1 MEPQDFG
8 QVPEELRGLFKSLS
22 EQGWNPQLCDEVPV
36 PHYDNRVPCGV
47 PAGVGDITHD
57 EYDMMPRSLVTLNM
71 MYTLDAYGDSMVGAG
86 IDHGDR
92 LEVLST
98 PVARHGDI
106 VVASIGD
113 GHTVKSYFVDDYG
126 RRWLVPAN
134 RKYKPMLITEER
146 CVRIE
151 GRVVSVRKLD
161 PRAENRDMRNAV
173 VACEEYTVPDT
184 RSKYDRTVHFVR
196 RVAPM
201 VKQGRQWYAVYRAML
216 DRRIIEEDSFTQF
229 VQMVHEAVPEH
240 AHLPV
245 TAELRRMGVQSFR
258 RAVDLWDETDAP
270 VAGARFEAYLQIARA
285 TMEYIKESMT
295 K

>member
-1 MEPQDFG
+1 MDTLELR

-22 EQGWNPQLCDEVPV
+22 EQGWNPRLCDEVPV
-36 PHYDNRVPCGV
+36 PHYDNRVPCGM

-113 GHTVKSYFVDDYG
+113 GHTVKSFFVDDYG
-126 RRWLVPAN
+126 RSWLVPAN
-134 RKYKPMLITEER
+134 RKYKPILITEER
-146 CVRIE
+146 RVRIE

-173 VACEEYTVPDT
+173 IACEEYAAPDT
-184 RSKYDRTVHFVR
+184 QSKAERALHTVR
-196 RVAPM
+196 RVAPL
-201 VKQGRQWYAVYRAML
+201 VKQGRQWYAVYRAMV
-216 DRRIIEEDSFTQF
+216 DRRIVDEDSYTQF
-229 VQMVHEAVPEH
+229 VLMVREAVPDH
-240 AHLPV
+240 SHLPV
-245 TAELRRMGVQSFR
+245 AAELRRMEVQSFR
-258 RAVDLWDETDAP
+258 RPVDLWDEADAP
-270 VAGARFEAYLQIARA
+270 VTGARFEAYLQIARA
-285 TMEYIKESMT
+285 TVESIKEST
-295 K
+295 KK